1 MKTSNY
7 LIGFAALASLTLV
20 GCSDNDFI
28 GTGGSSGFSKGNG
41 EISFNAGSGKITR
54 GEEITGKDAA
64 DKLGGKFTVYGW
76 KTNSAASGKTAGDH
90 EDVYQDYLVT
100 WGANTAYTTESNTA
114 NWEYVGNTSQPIDGA
129 GVDQTIKYWDYSTNR
144 YDFIAWTINDGSGS
158 VLKARPQVTDTS
170 VEPGLTFNAPTA
182 KDLGSVYISDK
193 YTATP
198 DGTKPAGDVLT
209 NASNAKHTL
218 GQYRSNASSVNDG
231 YDAVKL
237 QFRSLAAKVRIGI
250 YETVP
255 GYKISDVVFYKEDD
269 GTKAWNY
276 TYGESD
282 ADYPSSQV
290 DATLFADAETFA
302 RSGDLTV
309 RYHDAT
315 YISGDEKK
323 DNTAFTDLSNLTKS
337 KFFAF
342 GPLTNTKGT
351 GTKTPIGSETG
362 ELKYI
367 GTTSNTATMSI
378 GNDENTLYTYVF
390 PMEENGNPLKLKVNY
405 KLTSIDNSGETIL
418 VTGANAVVP
427 ANFAQWMAN
436 YAYTY
441 LFKISDNTNGSTNP
455 SAGPEGLYPIT
466 FDAVVV
472 DAQEGYQETIT
483 TVNDNS
489 ITTYQNG
496 SEVTVNDEYL
506 STKGDIYVAIK
517 GTPELTAGTNIK
529 LFICEDQDAKETLSE
544 EVAAN
549 YMNNGMIF
557 TNVTSQL
564 TIETAAFE
572 VPNSSGAGHGIKFDP
587 NTIAHFTPA
596 AHTIYVVEYTTDL
609 GIKSYKIIKVDNAN
623 ATQTYTL
630 TMAAQTKATNEA
642 ATFTIKN
649 GTYNVTGAK
658 SLVVIKNSS
667 NEAVTDDF
675 VIDEGPEGTYTVT
688 PKTAVAGTYTVSFNG
703 VDTENAI
710 TVTAPV
716 WNYNSANV
724 TSVNVEEG
732 KSITVKLLNQS
743 GGAAIEGVTPTVS
756 AGLKATK
763 TNASGETTITAI
775 AGESGPKTVSYNGS
789 NLTVQVDK
797 FTLSLTH
804 SGIINVGDTQH
815 NTATLTLT
823 NANTSGGAIAP
834 GTQTINSS
842 TPTVAAGGSL
852 TSGSMTVTALT
863 KGTTTLSADGTN
875 AKINLEVVNYELTA
889 NGTAK
894 TITLTR
900 DGAAL
905 SGQVFTTTGGATVT
919 ATSTAGVYKVS
930 GSAGSHTIQF
940 KYKGQVVADVDI
952 DL

>member
-28 GTGGSSGFSKGNG
+28 GTGGGSGFSKGNG

-64 DKLGGKFTVYGW
+64 DKLDGKFTVYGW
-76 KTNSAASGKTAGDH
+76 KTNSTASGSEDGIH
-90 EDVYQDYLVT
+90 EDVFQDYLLT
-100 WGANTAYTTESNTA
+100 WATNTAGTTESNTN

-144 YDFIAWTINDGSGS
+144 YDFIAWTINDGSAA
-158 VLKARPQVTDTS
+158 VLKDRAAVTSTS
-170 VEPGLTFNAPTA
+170 VKPSLTFNAPTA
-182 KDLGSVYISDK
+182 KSLGSVYISDK

-198 DGTKPAGDVLT
+198 EGTTIANLT
-209 NASNAKHTL
+209 NASSTKHTF
-218 GQYRSNASSVNDG
+218 GKYMGKDATDDASK
-231 YDAVKL
+231 DAVRL
-237 QFRSLAAKVRIGI
+237 QFRSLAAKVRIGL

-255 GYKISDVVFYKEDD
+255 GYQVSDVVFYKEDA
-269 GTKAWNY
+269 TKAWNY
-276 TYGESD
+276 TYTGED
-282 ADYPSSQV
+282 ATDYPSDQTY
-290 DATLFADAETFA
+290 ATLFADANTFT

-309 RYHDAT
+309 YYHDAT
-315 YISGDEKK
+315 YMTDDAKL
-323 DNTAFTDLSNLTKS
+323 DNTAYTDLDPITQS
-337 KFFAF
+337 KYFAF
-342 GPLTNTKGT
+342 GQLTNTKGA
-351 GTKTPIGSETG
+351 GTKTVIAANEA
-362 ELKYI
+362 I

-390 PMEENGNPLKLKVNY
+390 PMEENDNPLRLKVNY
-405 KLTSIDNSGETIL
+405 KLTSTDGSKETIH

-455 SAGPEGLYPIT
+455 GSGPEGLYPIT

-489 ITTYQNG
+489 ITTYQDG
-496 SEVTVNDEYL
+496 SEVTVNDEY
-506 STKGDIYVAIK
+506 KAGKDIYVAIK
-517 GTPELTAGTNIK
+517 GLPDLTANDNLK
-529 LFICEDQDAKETLSE
+529 LYICEDQDAKETLSE

-549 YMNNGMIF
+549 YINNGMIF
-557 TNVTSQL
+557 TNVSALL
-564 TIETAAFE
+564 TVNNAEVE
-572 VPNSSGAGHGIKFDP
+572 VPNSSGAGHGIKFATNKVAKFAP
-587 NTIAHFTPA
+587 VAN
-596 AHTIYVVEYTTDL
+596 TIYVVEYTIG
-609 GIKSYKIIKVDNAN
+609 GIKSYKIIKIEDGTAK
-623 ATQTYTL
+623 QTYTL
-630 TMAAQTKATNEA
+630 TMPASQTKATNEA

-658 SLVVIKNSS
+658 SLVVVKNSS
-667 NEAVTDDF
+667 DDAVTDQF
-675 VIDEGPEGTYTVT
+675 EINETDEGNYTVT
-688 PKTAVAGTYTVSFNG
+688 PKTAGAGTYKVSFNG
-703 VDTENAI
+703 VDAANTFA
-710 TVTAPV
+710 VTAPV
-716 WNYNSANV
+716 WNYSSADV

-732 KSITVKLLNQS
+732 KFITVKLLNKS
-743 GGAAIEGVTPTVS
+743 GGDPIEGVTPTVP

-763 TNASGETTITAI
+763 TNASGETTITA
-775 AGESGPKTVSYNGS
+775 ASGESGAKTVSYNGS

-804 SGIINVGDTQH
+804 SGIINVGDAQH
-815 NTATLTLT
+815 NTATLTLA
-823 NANTSGGAIAP
+823 NANTSGGGIAP

-852 TSGSMTVTALT
+852 TSGSMEVEAIA

-875 AKINLEVVNYELTA
+875 AKINLEVVNYVLTA
-889 NGTAK
+889 DGTAK
-894 TITLTR
+894 TITLKK
-900 DGAAL
+900 DGTNL
-905 SGQVFTTTGGATVT
+905 SGQVFTAPSGVTVT
-919 ATSTAGVYKVS
+919 ATSATGVYKVS
-930 GSAGSHTIQF
+930 GTAGTHKIEF

-952 DL
+952 TI